1 MSEQP
6 ILEEVRGAVGILTI
20 NRPKTMNALNGE
32 VLDALEAALTRM
44 EKNEAVR
51 VIVFTGA
58 GEKAF
63 IAGGDIADLNS
74 RRGLKHYLEFAEQI
88 HRVFRRVEVCD
99 KPTIAAVNGWALGGG
114 TELLLCTDIRFV
126 ADSAKL
132 GVPEITLGLF
142 PGAGGSQRMIR
153 QLPLCKAKELMFM
166 GDQLTAA
173 EALQIGLVNKVVAKE
188 ELLSFSLAYAE
199 RLALKSPLVLK
210 ILKRALRDGG
220 DMPLSAAL
228 GHEQAMIGL
237 VLDTDD
243 AHEGTGAFLEKR
255 KAEFKGK

>member
-6 ILEEVRGAVGILTI
+6 ILEEIRGAVGILTI
-20 NRPKTMNALNGE
+20 NRPKTLNALNGE
-32 VLDALEAALTRM
+32 VLDALEASLTRM

-58 GEKAF
+58 GDKAF

-166 GDQLTAA
+166 GDQLTAQ
-173 EALQIGLVNKVVAKE
+173 EALQIGLVNKVVAKD
-188 ELLSFSLAYAE
+188 ELLSFAVAYAE

-243 AHEGTGAFLEKR
+243 AHEGTAAFLEKR

>member
-6 ILEEVRGAVGILTI
+6 ILEEIRGAVGILTI

-32 VLDALEAALTRM
+32 VLDVLEAALTRM

>member
-6 ILEEVRGAVGILTI
+6 ILEEIRGAVGILTI

-166 GDQLTAA
+166 GETLTAA

-188 ELLSFSLAYAE
+188 ELLGFSLAYAE

-228 GHEQAMIGL
+228 GHEQAMIAL

-243 AHEGTGAFLEKR
+243 AHEGTAAFLEKR

>member
-1 MSEQP
+1 MSEAVVLQ
-6 ILEEVRGAVGILTI
+6 EVRGAVGIITI
-20 NRPKTMNALNGE
+20 NREKAMNALNGE
-32 VLDALEAALTRM
+32 VLDALDAALTAL
-44 EKNEAVR
+44 EKNDAVR

-58 GEKAF
+58 GQKAF

-74 RRGLKHYLEFAEQI
+74 RRGLQHYLEFGEQI
-88 HRVFRRVEVCD
+88 HRVFRRVELCD

-142 PGAGGSQRMIR
+142 PGAGGSQRLIR
-153 QLPLCKAKELMFM
+153 QIPLCKAKELMFM
-166 GDQLTAA
+166 GDHITAQ
-173 EALQIGLVNKVVAKE
+173 EALEVGLVNKVVARD
-188 ELLSFSLAYAE
+188 ELLAFSLSYAE
-199 RLALKSPLVLK
+199 RLAQKSPLVLK
-210 ILKRALRDGG
+210 ILKRALLHGA
-220 DMPLSAAL
+220 DMPLAAAL
-228 GHEQAMIGL
+228 PHEQAMIGL

-243 AHEGTGAFLEKR
+243 AHEGTGAFLAKR